1 MVLRICSV
9 NVFVDNSLRIM
20 RQASSLMGTRGLSMV
35 LKPTF
40 YGQFVGGDSEEEL
53 RHTAHKLTSAGLR
66 LMVCPVQEEDA
77 GEADQLNEE
86 KYDRNLAY
94 IMETGSIMAR
104 TGTEI
109 PNLQFKVTAFMPA
122 DLVVKLSV
130 LLSRGTYSMEALV
143 SRLSA
148 AMNVGYETDTRKEV
162 NDITSCVTEGQIN
175 DLSAQET
182 SQLRRGLI
190 RVKTLGVMARK
201 LGLNLLV
208 DAEYTYMN
216 PGISAVALTMM
227 QEFNTTSA
235 IVSNTYQCYLKDA
248 YESIQK
254 DKSLILTRKG
264 HFGAKIVRGAYME
277 KERKMAKEQGRPSP
291 VCQSYEDTNTK
302 YDQVIAHMIEY
313 ISQDPA
319 GYLVVAS
326 HNETSVS
333 RASEMITQKGLKTT
347 GSVVFGQ
354 IYGMGEQISMP
365 LANSGHIV
373 YKSVPYG
380 PLLEVLPYLSR
391 RAAENRV
398 VLSGAR
404 KERALLSAELRR
416 RMNIL
421 D

>member
-1 MVLRICSV
+1 ME
-9 NVFVDNSLRIM
+9 
-20 RQASSLMGTRGLSMV
+20 
-35 LKPTF
+35 LK
-40 YGQFVGGDSEEEL
+40 Q
-53 RHTAHKLTSAGLR
+53 TAQKLTSAGLR

-77 GEADQLNEE
+77 GEADLNED

-94 IMETGSIMAR
+94 IIETGSIMSRA
-104 TGTEI
+104 GTET

-122 DLVVKLSV
+122 DLMVKLSN
-130 LLSRGTYSMEALV
+130 LLSDGTYQMETLV
-143 SRLSA
+143 SLLHLE
-148 AMNVGYETDTRKEV
+148 MNDGHERETRKKA
-162 NDITSCVTEGQIN
+162 NDVDSCLTQEQIN
-175 DLSAQET
+175 DLSSQET

-190 RVKTLGVMARK
+190 RVKKLGVIAQK
-201 LGLNLLV
+201 LGLKLLV

-216 PGISAVALTMM
+216 PGISAVALAMM
-227 QEFNTTSA
+227 QEFNSTSA

-248 YESIQK
+248 YETIQK
-254 DKSLILTRKG
+254 DKALILTRKV

-277 KERKMAKEQGRPSP
+277 KERKMAKEQGRCSP
-291 VCQSYEDTNTK
+291 VCDTYEDTNTM
-302 YDQVIAHMIEY
+302 YDHVINHMIEY
-313 ISQDPA
+313 ISQDQA

-333 RASEMITQKGLKTT
+333 KASELITQKGLKTT

-365 LANSGHIV
+365 LANTGHIV

-416 RMNIL
+416 RMSMLN
-421 D
+421 